1 MADEAP
7 KTDAP
12 PAEGEPKADEQ
23 FHEDAEG
30 FGTSDVLLDSVTK
43 DEWKNIE
50 ASLSYQKKNVAEML
64 KRACAQVRTKGEV
77 VVDDSNGKFLG
88 DMLPE
93 MATFSTWCYKE
104 HIRPKLQSL
113 PLDLPDEEE
122 AAADTDKKKKGK
134 GGGGGGKGKGG
145 GGKGGGD
152 KIPAKVQIKIDNVL
166 RIMKGEAAKDKGKSS
181 LQIGANATGWLE
193 ALEPGKNLVLDAPWE
208 LQLAKEVGTAAAYL
222 APKKV
227 KGEDKESTENKYKA
241 VRNVAD
247 AIVVYENQFKI
258 RYQVD
263 DVPSLLMLADAR
275 HVLNQLK
282 AKVKFTVHKCLRK
295 YPALLSSSAFKSKH
309 AAKFLQPYSSQ
320 LQLFKEVSKPGPR
333 LVLLRSPP
341 DTGKTSLAP
350 ALPELFPDHKVI
362 FCCLARRVNLE
373 VAQTLYNMGIPFAW
387 IHNSLITCSWL
398 CGLRGASTSKVRGAQ
413 FGAILRAIRSR
424 PPSSRYSRSPRWTRS
439 SASGSSASRRRR
451 AAPGSPARRAC
462 ASATSRSSGGR
473 GCSSATSRRARGC
486 ASSST
491 PTTRSSSSTSRRWAP
506 IRATAAPSARTRSR
520 A

>member
-1 MADEAP
+1 M
-7 KTDAP
+7 
-12 PAEGEPKADEQ
+12 
-23 FHEDAEG
+23 
-30 FGTSDVLLDSVTK
+30 
-43 DEWKNIE
+43 
-50 ASLSYQKKNVAEML
+50 
-64 KRACAQVRTKGEV
+64 
-77 VVDDSNGKFLG
+77 
-88 DMLPE
+88 
-93 MATFSTWCYKE
+93 
-104 HIRPKLQSL
+104 
-113 PLDLPDEEE
+113 
-122 AAADTDKKKKGK
+122 
-134 GGGGGGKGKGG
+134 
-145 GGKGGGD
+145 
-152 KIPAKVQIKIDNVL
+152 
-166 RIMKGEAAKDKGKSS
+166 
-181 LQIGANATGWLE
+181 
-193 ALEPGKNLVLDAPWE
+193 
-208 LQLAKEVGTAAAYL
+208 
-222 APKKV
+222 
-227 KGEDKESTENKYKA
+227 
-241 VRNVAD
+241 RNVAD
-247 AIVVYENQFKI
+247 AIVVYENQYKI

-398 CGLRGASTSKVRGAQ
+398 CGVCRGALDVQLGRRQMEEK
-413 FGAILRAIRSR
+413 LR
-424 PPSSRYSRSPRWTRS
+424 
-439 SASGSSASRRRR
+439 SASSASRRRR
-451 AAPGSPARRAC
+451 AGLAGARAC
-462 ASATSRSSGGR
+462 ASATRPGHPAAA

-491 PTTRSSSSTSRRWAP
+491 RQHDPRHRRADDGRRP
-506 IRATAAPSARTRSR
+506 GQRPRARRELAHR